1 MIRVAPSILSAD
13 FCSLGNDIRSI
24 ADAGG
29 DWIHFDVMDG
39 IFVPNISI
47 GIPVLKSVRRC
58 TDLIIDAHLMIIK
71 PQLMAEEFCRSG
83 ADLVT
88 VHAEADTEENVLAA
102 VKAVKSYGKM
112 AGISL
117 KPGTPARAV
126 ASFLPLLDLVLV
138 MTVEP
143 GFGGQSFM
151 PEMLPKITEIREMI
165 DTLHPG
171 VFLEVDGGINHETA
185 SEVKAAGADTLVAG
199 SYFFG
204 APDRSAAVAA
214 LRA

>member
-13 FCSLGNDIRSI
+13 FCHLGDEIRSI

-39 IFVPNISI
+39 VFVPNISV
-47 GIPVLKSVRRC
+47 GIPVLKSVRNN
-58 TDLIIDAHLMIIK
+58 TGLIIDAHLMIVQ
-71 PQLMAEEFCRSG
+71 PQHLVGDFCRAG
-83 ADLVT
+83 ADLIT
-88 VHAEADTEENVLAA
+88 VHTEADTEEHVMSA
-102 VKAVKSYGKM
+102 VKTIKSSGKM
-112 AGISL
+112 AGISV
-117 KPGTPARAV
+117 KPGTPAEAV
-126 ASFLPLLDLVLV
+126 QPFLQIVDLILV

-151 PEMLPKITEIREMI
+151 PEMLPKITEIRRMI

-171 VFLEVDGGINHETA
+171 VFLEVDGGINAETA
-185 SEVKAAGADTLVAG
+185 AAVRAAGADTLVAG

-204 APDRSAAVAA
+204 APDRSAAAAA
-214 LRA
+214 LRG